1 MVVVEEVVL
10 LVVDGSRL
18 FSGGT
23 LRFLKCC
30 HCLRCAP
37 FYGNEFTGLELLMLI
52 GACVLPE
59 QRLMGRKPRSKK
71 KKKKK
76 RTQLLQEI
84 KTKDFFLGWGE
95 EKCQP
100 TREAS

>member
-1 MVVVEEVVL
+1 MVVEEEEVVL

-37 FYGNEFTGLELLMLI
+37 FYGNKFTGLELLMLI

-59 QRLMGRKPRSKK
+59 QGLMGRKPRSKK

-76 RTQLLQEI
+76 ELLQEI
-84 KTKDFFLGWGE
+84 KTKDF
-95 EKCQP
+95 
-100 TREAS
+100 